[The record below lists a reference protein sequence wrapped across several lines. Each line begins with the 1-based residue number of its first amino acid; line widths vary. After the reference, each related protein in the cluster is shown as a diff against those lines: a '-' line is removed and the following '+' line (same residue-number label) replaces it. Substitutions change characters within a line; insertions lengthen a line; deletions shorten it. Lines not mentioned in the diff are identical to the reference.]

1 MDAALAQ
8 DVGICR
14 LIRQLSPDFPIHAST
29 QMTITSAAGVKF
41 ARELGCSIVVLAR
54 ECSLAEIEKINLAL
68 RSSHLELPLEA
79 CRMPYDLIADGK
91 QVPLGDR
98 RYLLSPQDLAGL
110 EMLPDLLRAGVASL
124 KIEGRLKTPEYVAN
138 ITRIYRQALDQLR
151 SSRREEAQASLP
163 EDKHEPP
170 RVGCH
175 DRYEM
180 EMAFSRGLYTGWLR
194 GINNQKLV
202 HGRFGKKR
210 GVYLGEVSG
219 VGCDHVLV
227 RLEGPLKPGDGVGF
241 DAGRPDAEEQG
252 GRVYEVR
259 SPMSNIAE
267 LRFGRDDLDFSRI
280 HVGDKLWKTSD
291 PELDRRLRRS
301 FEGDQPRFRWPI
313 QVEVHGRDG
322 LPLTLVV
329 RDELG

>member
-1 MDAALAQ
+1 
-8 DVGICR
+8 
-14 LIRQLSPDFPIHAST
+14 
-29 QMTITSAAGVKF
+29 
-41 ARELGCSIVVLAR
+41 
-54 ECSLAEIEKINLAL
+54 
-68 RSSHLELPLEA
+68 
-79 CRMPYDLIADGK
+79 
-91 QVPLGDR
+91 
-98 RYLLSPQDLAGL
+98 
-110 EMLPDLLRAGVASL
+110 
-124 KIEGRLKTPEYVAN
+124 
-138 ITRIYRQALDQLR
+138 
-151 SSRREEAQASLP
+151 
-163 EDKHEPP
+163 
-170 RVGCH
+170 
-175 DRYEM
+175 M

-329 RDELG
+329 RDELGNVAQVDSAMPLAKAEKQPLTTERLREQLGRFGGTPFKLGELKNSLTGEVLLPVSELNRLRRAVVAELERLRAQAKRWTVLVRSSRREEARVKSEVRSPKSELDQSLLPSAATAQLIVLERRGLASLLPSTLDPRLCLSPRRAFSKWARNGRSSRCARARQTAI